1 MNKRFGKNDILFLT
15 ILALCC
21 IGITIAVYAGGAIKG
36 EYITITVDGQEYG
49 TYSLLENQIISI
61 GESTTNI
68 IEIREGKAYMVEAG
82 CPDQLCVKQKEI
94 PFDKQSIICLPN
106 KIVVTVTSNRES
118 ELDGVVN

>member
-49 TYSLLENQIISI
+49 TYSLLKNQIISI

-68 IEIREGKAYMVEAG
+68 IEIREGKAYMVEAS

-94 PFDKQSIICLPN
+94 SFDKQSIICLPN